1 MLKNHQRKITL
12 LQKASKVFSFR
23 RFFSS
28 SMQRVQPYWV
38 RIEKIIIPYLRYPKF
53 KQWENLILQL
63 QPRLQ
68 GSFLPELDST
78 CLNDS
83 IVIKE
88 TFYPFFF
95 LWETFLYSCVYD
107 DNVQIWRA
115 KLQYTRCL
123 KSLAQLLYV
132 IFFLLSGNWKKKVLS
147 FISKIN
153 SNICHRWKF
162 DFFDSNIRCFEYLR
176 HVHRMF

>member
-1 MLKNHQRKITL
+1 MLKNHQWKINSS
-12 LQKASKVFSFR
+12 SKSIKSFSLR

-28 SMQRVQPYWV
+28 SMQRVQPFWV
-38 RIEKIIIPYLRYPKF
+38 WIEKIIIPYLRYPKL

-95 LWETFLYSCVYD
+95 FFFTFLYFCDYD
-107 DNVQIWRA
+107 DNIQIWRS

-123 KSLAQLLYV
+123 KSLTQLLYI
-132 IFFLLSGNWKKKVLS
+132 IFFLLSGS
-147 FISKIN
+147 
-153 SNICHRWKF
+153 
-162 DFFDSNIRCFEYLR
+162 
-176 HVHRMF
+176 